1 MAEENQKQAVPLP
14 PEELNFSKK
23 NGTEIDN
30 NDDEHDLFKSA
41 IEVRIVMN
49 FIINVIFWRVHFL
62 TEMLASIIV

>member
-1 MAEENQKQAVPLP
+1 MAEENQKQAVP